1 MQMVLGIRY
10 HENNTENM
18 GSMSKKENVERK
30 RYEQRSRKEIE
41 VKSVHYGTKRLVD
54 CMKAV
59 IQFHRKQ
66 GIKYYSITGDEYEQ
80 ER

>member
-1 MQMVLGIRY
+1 MQAVLGIRY

-30 RYEQRSRKEIE
+30 GKQQRNQKEVE
-41 VKSVHYGTKRLVD
+41 VKNVHYGTKQLVD

-59 IQFHRKQ
+59 IQLHRNRDFSVA
-66 GIKYYSITGDEYEQ
+66 GGEYGQ
-80 ER
+80 EW